1 MWFPVRINQQKY
13 KVQEISITS
22 ILFKITQLGKENKT
36 LLNIVQ
42 FGKEKKVGKTYTPK
56 ENTSSGE
63 ITYS

>member
-1 MWFPVRINQQKY
+1 M
-13 KVQEISITS
+13 QEISITS

-42 FGKEKKVGKTYTPK
+42 FGKEKKIGKTYTPK